1 MLHIGTP
8 FFWWKWQEKDSDIN
22 GFLIFFNLTAAVKR
36 EDDGHN
42 ESKKSKDWKR
52 GGLDIKKR
60 TVKGMLKED
69 SIHRKG
75 QKSIRNQSK
84 KQMSTVYVETVFV
97 N

>member
-1 MLHIGTP
+1 M
-8 FFWWKWQEKDSDIN
+8 
-22 GFLIFFNLTAAVKR
+22 KR

-42 ESKKSKDWKR
+42 ERKKSKDWKR
-52 GGLDIKKR
+52 GSLDIKKR

-69 SIHRKG
+69 STHRKE

-84 KQMSTVYVETVFV
+84 KQMRTVYVETVFV